1 LFSIFPFSA
10 NPLNVKFSAEELF
23 LRLFRK
29 VKIDR
34 SQLRVR
40 IGHEWYDAKQAEEG
54 LYAIECDFSK
64 LESMSDLRFSDLPS
78 QLIIKTWFRL
88 DVLESRLSYSIL
100 IHDSIIQF
108 SMYLLPQEWRGF
120 VELDRFLN
128 VLSDC
133 LRETGYVRDFSVVD
147 LGGVWVNGLEESRYL
162 VRCVMKFNVDD
173 GVAEAL
179 AVLKQKVGIAH
190 KLVEDKERELRRFID
205 FWSREVL
212 NISGREIA
220 SHLNLRGAI
229 AHIISK
235 LCPASLVYIL
245 FKLSPITSNRR
256 VCRKIMEDSGA
267 REYEPLIRSLLK
279 DLGLVR
285 ISSRD
290 GGEEVSLTSAGSI
303 VIGVLASSISKILSA
318 NHRIVR
324 KATKTVDPID
334 LLKFIR
340 RNARTF
346 AAQYCPSIRRC
357 RSFDEEVYREKLK
370 MFEEKAERL
379 SFLHVVTLI
388 NISLG
393 LGDFD
398 NSITSELISDGFISP
413 NKVLRPHGRLI
424 VEMSRKYLTR
434 RSIMNVATL
443 AWAYTSVQA
452 PIKKN
457 V

>member
-1 LFSIFPFSA
+1 
-10 NPLNVKFSAEELF
+10 
-23 LRLFRK
+23 
-29 VKIDR
+29 
-34 SQLRVR
+34 
-40 IGHEWYDAKQAEEG
+40 
-54 LYAIECDFSK
+54 
-64 LESMSDLRFSDLPS
+64 M
-78 QLIIKTWFRL
+78 
-88 DVLESRLSYSIL
+88 
-100 IHDSIIQF
+100 
-108 SMYLLPQEWRGF
+108 
-120 VELDRFLN
+120 
-128 VLSDC
+128 
-133 LRETGYVRDFSVVD
+133 
-147 LGGVWVNGLEESRYL
+147 EESRYL

-179 AVLKQKVGIAH
+179 AVLKQKVDIAH

-235 LCPASLVYIL
+235 LCPACLVYIL